1 MAADNSLHMLL
12 NLEQQREDK
21 LVQEFALAQAQL
33 RQQEQKLAGLEQYR
47 MDYLRQL
54 QNRGQEGIHSLQY
67 GHYHGFVGKLDQGI
81 QQLHSSL
88 VGVRNAVEQRRQ
100 RWLAQR
106 RKKDAIAHLLEQR
119 AERAQKL
126 ADRREQR
133 QLDEF
138 ASTRRLRAQTR

>member
-1 MAADNSLHMLL
+1 MAADSSLHMLL

-21 LVQEFALAQAQL
+21 LVQEFAQAQAQL
-33 RQQEQKLAGLEQYR
+33 RQQEDKLAGLEQYR

-54 QNRGQEGIHSLQY
+54 QNRGQEGIHSMQY

-106 RKKDAIAHLLEQR
+106 RKKDAIAHLLAQR
-119 AERAQKL
+119 AQRAQKL

-133 QLDEF
+133 QLMNSQVPAD
-138 ASTRRLRAQTR
+138 